1 MCLSR
6 YFEFYCGTKTNIR
19 YLEKFA
25 CRRCVDLLNYNCVGP
40 SVSSS
45 TLAEACLEKK
55 NTKAKL
61 AYLCRKRE
69 EV

>member
-6 YFEFYCGTKTNIR
+6 YFVFYCGTKTNIR
-19 YLEKFA
+19 YLEIFS
-25 CRRCVDLLNYNCVGP
+25 CRHCVDLLNYNCVGP
-40 SVSSS
+40 SVSSA
-45 TLAEACLEKK
+45 TLAEAFLENKK
-55 NTKAKL
+55 AKAKL